1 MIQRCVALLL
11 LLITICFKG
20 ELKLVTFSLNESI
33 SSELAVLVYNVLNEN
48 VGMIR
53 NAVNMSVPAFIEN
66 RSGIIAK
73 KIDIIKNEVWHMVVS
88 DFNASK
94 IRDGLSFEEGVEHYV
109 KKTLKSHMKSLYKKS
124 AEEMIDIDIL
134 DGRNS
139 EEDISKYG
147 NKAVILDVRSVVA
160 ESQRQSHGIHSGI
173 EHVLSIDEFRKFVIE
188 LYLVD
193 QYIFGVC
200 KELVQA
206 YSKGAVAELSNGKLK
221 EEFIKLKKDGNPY
234 LSRFLGLLKGFV
246 GFNELEQVFKDVE
259 KMKHSAA
266 FVNKEKDIEIEHYN
280 VNEFM
285 KEGGILSCAVGGA
298 YSEAYFDLYTCK
310 MRGKNGK
317 VSNVD
322 METSI
327 CKVSDRIKGKKVYRL
342 RVEDYLQYALD
353 KTSVFDE
360 GIDTDLI
367 NWCGNYYIFILPS
380 GVKMGFCGDTE
391 SYMIQVKLELL
402 ANLVY
407 KYFGSESIIAMD
419 DSYVYF
425 SMTTKPRF
433 SVINATMY
441 NGKVV
446 RMKISEANNFVLT
459 NVG

>member
-1 MIQRCVALLL
+1 MQRCVALLL
-11 LLITICFKG
+11 LFIIFEIKG
-20 ELKLVTFSLNESI
+20 ELKLVTFSLNEGI
-33 SSELAVLVYNVLNEN
+33 STELAVLVYNILNDN

-53 NAVNMSVPAFIEN
+53 NAVNMSVPAFTEN

-73 KIDIIKNEVWHMVVS
+73 KIDIIKNEVWHMVVT
-88 DFNASK
+88 DFKAAK
-94 IRDGLSFEEGVEHYV
+94 IRDGLSYEEGVEHYV
-109 KKTLKSHMKSLYKKS
+109 KRTLKSYMKSLYKKPS
-124 AEEMIDIDIL
+124 EEMIDIDIL

-139 EEDISKYG
+139 EEDVSKYG
-147 NKAVILDVRSVVA
+147 NKAVIFDVRSVVA
-160 ESQRQSHGIHSGI
+160 ESQRQSQGIHSGI

-193 QYIFGVC
+193 QNVFGIC

-206 YSKGAVAELSNGKLK
+206 YSKGSVAELSRGRLK
-221 EEFIKLKKDGNPY
+221 DEFVRLKKSNNVY
-234 LSRFLGLLKGFV
+234 FNRFLSLLKGFV
-246 GFNELEQVFKDVE
+246 GFNELEQVFKDVD
-259 KMKHSAA
+259 KMKHSAT
-266 FVNKEKDIEIEHYN
+266 FVNKEKDIDIEYYN
-280 VNEFM
+280 ISEFM
-285 KEGGILSCAVGGA
+285 KEGGILSCAVGGT

-317 VSNVD
+317 ISKVD

-327 CKVSDRIKGKKVYRL
+327 CKVSDRIKGKKVYKL

-353 KTSVFDE
+353 KTNVFDE

-367 NWCGNYYIFILPS
+367 NWCGNYYIFVLPS
-380 GVKMGFCGDTE
+380 GVKTGFCGDID
-391 SYMIQVKLELL
+391 SYMVQVKLELL

-425 SMTTKPRF
+425 SMNTKPRF
-433 SVINATMY
+433 SVINAIMY

-459 NVG
+459 NAG